1 MILAIREGD
10 LRGIA
15 RRAKNVLED
24 VTAPNHPVI
33 REYESEMEEA
43 GALVSIM
50 SGSGPTVFGL
60 FDDNNAAL
68 KCRDEMRRKY
78 PGARVFLTRPQKKGD
93 DSNGLRQ

>member
-1 MILAIREGD
+1 
-10 LRGIA
+10 
-15 RRAKNVLED
+15 
-24 VTAPNHPVI
+24 
-33 REYESEMEEA
+33 
-43 GALVSIM
+43 M

-93 DSNGLRQ
+93 DSNGFRQ